1 MKEINFP
8 DVRIFLG
15 YIKEEFFDH
24 LNNAMIEVQ
33 NCIPN
38 LSFKSLG
45 ISLKRDVAD
54 IERSD
59 QYKDYS
65 LYIRNGV
72 QSLTYYSPFLDN
84 DIFSKK
90 VFELKELMLK
100 SMKQLD
106 REGWKERYNSPFDTK
121 SFDWNYDEINDR

>member
-1 MKEINFP
+1 
-8 DVRIFLG
+8 
-15 YIKEEFFDH
+15 
-24 LNNAMIEVQ
+24 MIEVQ